1 MPTNRLVR
9 LLASVAIA
17 ISLSAGLACGGAAML
32 APFSQAP
39 PPSGPSP
46 APPPASGDTTSITV
60 TSPSNGATVP
70 APVRFLASGGNGI
83 VAMHLYVD
91 DKDVYSSSNRQL
103 ETTQQLELGNHSVVV
118 QGWDNSGTVHRT
130 SLNITVVTGGSPMP
144 STDGNNFWNV
154 QA

>member
-1 MPTNRLVR
+1 MRTDSLARIVTLV
-9 LLASVAIA
+9 ATAVA
-17 ISLSAGLACGGAAML
+17 LSAGLACGGAATL

-39 PPSGPSP
+39 PPPSGTSP
-46 APPPASGDTTSITV
+46 APPPAPTPIPPSTASGDTTSITV

-70 APVRFLASGGNGI
+70 APVRFLASGGNDI

-130 SLNITVVTGGSPMP
+130 SLNITVVT
-144 STDGNNFWNV
+144 
-154 QA
+154 